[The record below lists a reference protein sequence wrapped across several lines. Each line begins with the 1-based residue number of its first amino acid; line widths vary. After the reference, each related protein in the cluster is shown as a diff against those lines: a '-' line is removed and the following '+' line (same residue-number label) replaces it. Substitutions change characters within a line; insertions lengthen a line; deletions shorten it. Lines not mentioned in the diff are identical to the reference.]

1 MHREALEE
9 MTKILDRIDLQGAR
23 LLDVGSFDVNG
34 TYRPTVTRRGWSYTG
49 LDITGG
55 PNVDVVA
62 TTPYMFPLLGGW
74 YDIVISGSTME
85 HVEEPWSWIPEL
97 VRVLRPGGVLAII
110 THWSFPEHRYPIDC
124 WRILPDGMKHLFD
137 LTKSLADYDI
147 RIVNPTDIVGVA
159 RKKIDA
165 Y

>member
-1 MHREALEE
+1 
-9 MTKILDRIDLQGAR
+9 
-23 LLDVGSFDVNG
+23 
-34 TYRPTVTRRGWSYTG
+34 
-49 LDITGG
+49 
-55 PNVDVVA
+55 
-62 TTPYMFPLLGGW
+62 
-74 YDIVISGSTME
+74 
-85 HVEEPWSWIPEL
+85 